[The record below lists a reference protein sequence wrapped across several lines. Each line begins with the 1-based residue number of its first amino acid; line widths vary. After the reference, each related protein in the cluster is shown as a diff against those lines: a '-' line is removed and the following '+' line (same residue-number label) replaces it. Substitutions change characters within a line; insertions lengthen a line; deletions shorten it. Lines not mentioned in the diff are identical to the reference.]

1 MLTKEINKLR
11 EKLEKQIT
19 NNEPYE
25 EIYNTSMQ
33 IDDLIT
39 EYYKEKEL
47 SEKV

>member
-1 MLTKEINKLR
+1 MVADKINKLR
-11 EKLEKQIT
+11 EKLERQIT
-19 NNEPYE
+19 NNESYE
-25 EIYNTSMQ
+25 EIYSTSMQ